1 MFIIPKTFSFLL
13 DLKSKWVKEDETRK
27 RGRLVVFEL
36 MGGNK
41 TLELPK
47 SIKIR
52 ICVIYIM
59 LE

>member
-1 MFIIPKTFSFLL
+1 MFLL
-13 DLKSKWVKEDETRK
+13 KKQFKREEGGERFRKMGWV
-27 RGRLVVFEL
+27 GFEL

-41 TLELPK
+41 TLELLK

-59 LE
+59 